1 MNRSL
6 VIGLRSPGVR
16 TIQAYQLLN
25 TISQYFFCGEHS
37 TDGDFSDA
45 VLHIDQKVFDRCQDI
60 LFSDVE

>member
-6 VIGLRSPGVR
+6 VIGLHSPGVPA
-16 TIQAYQLLN
+16 TKYHFTMAF
-25 TISQYFFCGEHS
+25 FFCGEHS

-60 LFSDVE
+60 LFSGTLEY

>member
-16 TIQAYQLLN
+16 VPGLPATKYHFTMA
-25 TISQYFFCGEHS
+25 FFCGEHS

>member
-6 VIGLRSPGVR
+6 VIGLHSPGVPA
-16 TIQAYQLLN
+16 TKYHFTMAIF
-25 TISQYFFCGEHS
+25 FFCGEHS

>member
-6 VIGLRSPGVR
+6 VIGLHSPGVPA
-16 TIQAYQLLN
+16 TKYHFTMA
-25 TISQYFFCGEHS
+25 FFCGEHS